1 MTLEEIKKVK
11 EEYGFTCQMIA
22 DASGVPMSTVL
33 KIMSGKNKSPRYS
46 TMEKLNRGVRK
57 LIQEDRIRLYV
68 KKFAE
73 VKKTSRARAKKD
85 EENKLLDE
93 NLVAEP
99 KSSYGRKEKQ
109 DYNYG
114 SSAEN
119 RGEKTIEDYLA
130 LPEGERVEMIDG
142 VFYDMASPTSSHQ
155 DVVGFIYRKLC
166 DHIDKNNGQCRAFA
180 APLDVQ
186 LSREKNTIVQPDVFV
201 LCDKNKL
208 EHGRVVG
215 APDFVIEVVSPSN
228 KLHDYEK
235 KLGEYRRAGVREYW
249 IVDIDNNVVITFFF
263 EADRVAFY
271 SFEDKV
277 PVGIWDGKCK
287 VDFKA
292 VKKYMEW

>member
-33 KIMSGKNKSPRYS
+33 KIMSGKNKTPRYS

-57 LIQEDRIRLYV
+57 LVQADRIMLYAKRFNEM
-68 KKFAE
+68 KK
-73 VKKTSRARAKKD
+73 AR
-85 EENKLLDE
+85 
-93 NLVAEP
+93 
-99 KSSYGRKEKQ
+99 
-109 DYNYG
+109 
-114 SSAEN
+114 
-119 RGEKTIEDYLA
+119 EKTIEDYLA
-130 LPEGERVEMIDG
+130 LPEDERVELIDG
-142 VFYDMASPTSSHQ
+142 EFFDLESPTPAHQ
-155 DVVGFIYRKLC
+155 NVVGFIYRKLC
-166 DHIDKNNGQCRAFA
+166 DHIDKNNGRCRAFV

-186 LSREKNTIVQPDVFV
+186 LNREKNTIVQPDVFV

-208 EHGRVVG
+208 ENGRVVG

-263 EADRVAFY
+263 EADKIKFY
-271 SFEDKV
+271 TFDDKV
-277 PVGIWDGKCK
+277 PVGIWDGECK